1 MYREMFK
8 KMCIYA
14 KCRLGDDELAEE
26 AVQETF
32 RVACEKQ
39 VQVIAS
45 ENPRGWIMETLK
57 LTIMSIQR
65 ERIYLNKLYKLMQRE
80 MADDGA
86 SDENV
91 DVMYSDIVNEE
102 DFEITIPKHTKLA
115 QGVLRKVY
123 NCTFVEVEEVNDTVR
138 GEGGFGSTGTTI
150 NEK

>member
-102 DFEITIPKHTKLA
+102 DFEMLKMI
-115 QGVLRKVY
+115 VLG
-123 NCTFVEVEEVNDTVR
+123 NCTVKETAEYFDVTYESCRKRISRLKQKLKKILAEE
-138 GEGGFGSTGTTI
+138 E
-150 NEK
+150 E